1 MAKTRKKT
9 TKTSKKTTMTG
20 KQAVTSILKHQWQT
34 AFIKVYIEQYLTDTE
49 RKEYTKLKTSENKTR
64 QVLNA
69 MENYAKI
76 ARQRFREHIENADS
90 SEYFIAGIDHDKDTK
105 VDKNGK
111 EELED
116 EHFHIIIWKLTD
128 TPRFRVRRIL
138 TLLGI
143 NFSDKDETLIRKG
156 AVQQSPT
163 ANRPNL
169 MMYLTHETPK
179 AIEDGKHHYKLSEIV
194 SNQPLQM
201 ILNIRKQF
209 TGANK
214 NKKLTDN
221 QWDYLAQ
228 QAYDLGFNLGDF
240 DLWADEYFTTK
251 QQSSAPFRVVKQHYN
266 AGLANRMGKKPEITR
281 CCVYIWGTHDLGKT
295 YTANKALNDLHE
307 TIYIAGKGTGKYDG
321 VTAST
326 TAITFDDTP
335 SSDALNV
342 FDNYVRPL
350 HRRNSGDRPWKGS
363 YAVATNNAL
372 PFVWMSQ
379 MLGLPYN
386 ADLSINNGHYVDE
399 SDDDRYQAL
408 LSRFYVCHIE
418 DAHLVVDSIEDRG
431 KIEDH
436 KAHDKLF
443 LKFANAFNKEL
454 QNYAKHTGISNAK
467 LYPDIEEAGKQAEM
481 IAKRLGYDWLSG
493 ELKDIYET
501 WKQLQREKYA
511 IKNHDNPYADHSKAI
526 DNTFLLTPVHPTK
539 NEEGLEKM
547 QARRLQLEI
556 NRHEQSAQLRIQKR
570 LNVQKTKIAKIHK
583 QAE

>member
-20 KQAVTSILKHQWQT
+20 KQAVASILKHQWQT

-49 RKEYTKLKTSENKTR
+49 REEYTKLKTSENKTR
-64 QVLNA
+64 QVLNG

-90 SEYFIAGIDHDKDTK
+90 SEYFVAGIDHDKDTK

-138 TLLGI
+138 ALLGI

-194 SNQPLQM
+194 SNQPLQA
-201 ILNIRKQF
+201 ILDVRKQF

-214 NKKLTDN
+214 HVKLTDN
-221 QWDYLAQ
+221 QWDYLTQ
-228 QAYDLGFNLGDF
+228 QAYNLGLNTGDF
-240 DLWADEYFTTK
+240 DAWADTFFTTK
-251 QQSSAPFRVVKQHYN
+251 QQASAPFKVVEKHYY
-266 AGLANRMGKKPEITR
+266 AGLQKKMGKNPKRIR
-281 CCVYIWGTHDLGKT
+281 CCVYIWGGHDLGKT
-295 YTANKALNDLHE
+295 YTANKALNNLNE
-307 TIYIAGKGTGKYDG
+307 TVYVAGKGSGKYDG

-342 FDNYVRPL
+342 FDNYDRPL
-350 HRRNSGDRPWKGS
+350 HRRNSGDRPWTGH
-363 YAVATNNAL
+363 YAIATNNAD
-372 PFVWMSQ
+372 PATWMSQ
-379 MLGLPYN
+379 MLRLPYN
-386 ADLSINNGHYVDE
+386 SDEFHDGHYDNE
-399 SDDDRYQAL
+399 NDDDLFQAL
-408 LSRFYVCHIE
+408 ISRFYICHIE
-418 DAHLVVDSIEDRG
+418 NAHLVVDSIEDRG
-431 KIEDH
+431 TMDDH
-436 KAHDKLF
+436 RAHDKLF
-443 LKFANAFNKEL
+443 LKFANEFNKEL
-454 QNYAKHTGISNAK
+454 LKYAKHTRISNAK

-493 ELKDIYET
+493 ELKNVYET

-511 IKNHDNPYADHSKAI
+511 IKNHDNPYIEHSKAI
-526 DNTFLLTPVHPTK
+526 DNTFLLTPSHPTK

-570 LNVQKTKIAKIHK
+570 LNVRKMKTVKIHK